1 MNNNKIFIAELD
13 LDSFKKVIDNA
24 CIKKHTFNNYFGID
38 LSNVK
43 CYGDEENLFIVKQFD
58 GYSRIYIM
66 ANDEELVKE
75 VLKSLPCNICINIP
89 SKKGIDAWLPLL
101 GEGGMKQIAT
111 YQRYGYVNYRKGND
125 KNLRFAEKEELSI
138 IDKEL
143 HHFFSPLTGHL
154 PKAEEL
160 SKMIDEKQI
169 VVNRDAEG
177 KLNGALCYQ
186 IKGKKAELPFWFDRA
201 GDGLALLFNVFYL
214 CHQADVRQIV
224 FWVNDVNTNTIAIH
238 KMLGAKEDGLTD
250 YIFNKE

>member
-1 MNNNKIFIAELD
+1 MNNSNIIFEELD
-13 LDSFKKVIDNA
+13 LDSLKIIIDNA
-24 CIKKHTFNNYFGID
+24 CIKKHAFNNYFGID

-43 CYGDEENLFIVKQFD
+43 CHGDEENLFIVKQFD
-58 GYSRIYIM
+58 GFSRVYVM
-66 ANDEELVKE
+66 ANDDELVKE
-75 VLKSLPCNICINIP
+75 VFKFLPYNSCINIP
-89 SKKGIDAWLPLL
+89 SKKGIEAWLPVLR
-101 GEGGMKQIAT
+101 EGGMKQIAT
-111 YQRYGYVNYRKGND
+111 YQRYSYVNYRKGND

-138 IDKEL
+138 IEKEL

-154 PKAEEL
+154 PNAEEL
-160 SKMIDEKQI
+160 LKMIDEKQI

-177 KLNGALCYQ
+177 NLNGALCYQ

-238 KMLGAKEDGLTD
+238 KMLGAKEDGLID